1 MENLTFNCEIFRI
14 IVALKEFTI
23 LLYTIT
29 DTILLFF
36 SFTIILRIQ
45 IMSTWSWKCATIQK
59 STAIS
64 RKQEDQLVKMR
75 VQTHVFFNQYNWRI
89 DW

>member
-14 IVALKEFTI
+14 IVALKEVTI
-23 LLYTIT
+23 LSYTIT
-29 DTILLFF
+29 DIILLFF
-36 SFTIILRIQ
+36 SFTIISRIQ

-64 RKQEDQLVKMR
+64 RKQEDQWGKMR
-75 VQTHVFFNQYNWRI
+75 VQTHVFFNQYWRI

>member
-14 IVALKEFTI
+14 IVALKEVTI

-45 IMSTWSWKCATIQK
+45 IMST
-59 STAIS
+59 
-64 RKQEDQLVKMR
+64 
-75 VQTHVFFNQYNWRI
+75 
-89 DW
+89 

>member
-64 RKQEDQLVKMR
+64 RKQEDQCVKMR
-75 VQTHVFFNQYNWRI
+75 VQTDSCFL
-89 DW
+89 